1 MTSEDSKF
9 ESWLKNFTFEN
20 CKLNRGDYGE
30 FIADYITGERDGF
43 VLNLNG
49 AWGTGKTE
57 FLRRLYTLLTL
68 RGHPTIY
75 IDAWESD
82 FSQNPLSVVS
92 SELVSQLS
100 EQNQNIGDEL
110 DKLGEY
116 LGRALKGTIIGLS
129 GLFTK
134 YFFDDSA
141 AGREAAK
148 AILDSSGQSFL
159 DKVKNEH
166 QEQISA
172 IKAIRRELGL
182 IAEVIQTNFGK
193 KLPVIVLVDELDRC
207 RPSYAIEMLEVIKH
221 FFATK
226 NFVFVIA
233 SDTAQLKT
241 SITAIYGSGF
251 DSATYLRRFFNREA
265 KLEKPNIGAFLKT
278 YSLDEFSEGVMLY
291 PDIKRNINLTVS
303 TYLNWISHAYN
314 LSLRDIDQLHNK
326 LNACIRA
333 AEAAYQKSKEVQVV
347 NIFNLIVA
355 IVEFDEGDAEFNER
369 SFDKPFADR
378 EFVADFHL
386 DPEFIDHGKFSAF
399 YSLNLYNSVR
409 HTVSASDDYHFD
421 EPRYVLGTHSKLS
434 EYKREEW
441 NHGLARTAL
450 EEIRDTFRQSEGEKN
465 RKLWLWKEYQKVVEL
480 AGSLV

>member
-1 MTSEDSKF
+1 MTNEDSKF
-9 ESWLKNFTFEN
+9 ESWLKDFTFEN

-193 KLPVIVLVDELDRC
+193 KLPVVVLVDELDRC
-207 RPSYAIEMLEVIKH
+207 RPNYAIEMLEVIKH

-233 SDTAQLKT
+233 SDTAQLRT
-241 SITAIYGSGF
+241 SITSIYGSGF

-265 KLEKPNIGAFLKT
+265 RLEKPDMAAFLKT
-278 YSLDEFSEGVMLY
+278 YSLDDFSEGVILF

-303 TYLNWISHAYN
+303 TYLNWISRAYN

-326 LNACIRA
+326 LNACLRT
-333 AEAAYQKSKEVQVV
+333 AEAAYKKSKEVQVV
-347 NIFNLIVA
+347 NIFNLIIA
-355 IVEFDEGDAEFNER
+355 IVEFDEGKVDINKRELDNPIEKR
-369 SFDKPFADR
+369 DFAS
-378 EFVADFHL
+378 DFQL
-386 DPEFIDHGKFSAF
+386 DPEFIQPGKFSDF
-399 YSLNLYNSVR
+399 YSLNVYHSVR
-409 HTVSASDDYHFD
+409 HTISVSDDYHFD
-421 EPRYVLGTHSKLS
+421 EPHYVLGTDNNLIDND
-434 EYKREEW
+434 REEW
-441 NHGLARTAL
+441 KVGIVNDAL
-450 EEIRDTFRQSEGEKN
+450 KQIRLTFRVSKDKPV
-465 RKLWLWKEYQKVVEL
+465 RKLWMWRENIQVVEL